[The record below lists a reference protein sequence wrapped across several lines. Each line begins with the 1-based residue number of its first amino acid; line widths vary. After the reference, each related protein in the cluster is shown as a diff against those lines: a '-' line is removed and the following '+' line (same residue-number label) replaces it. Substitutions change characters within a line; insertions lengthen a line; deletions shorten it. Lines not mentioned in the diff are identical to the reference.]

1 MEDHTALSSLLRPL
15 RGNDEELCPIHYK
28 RESPRS
34 LWFFVSDRLQP
45 ITMDMSDPTRA
56 VADMLTYDPDEPV
69 KFFVLDRKDGK
80 QLVY

>member
-1 MEDHTALSSLLRPL
+1 
-15 RGNDEELCPIHYK
+15 
-28 RESPRS
+28 
-34 LWFFVSDRLQP
+34 
-45 ITMDMSDPTRA
+45 MDMSDPTRA